1 LPGTNALAYFVAE
14 WVTKKRKFYNVDFG
28 SLSFDDSNDN
38 GDGDGDGNVES
49 VEELLKTIQL
59 LKVRTI
65 KLYLILL
72 QIILM
77 KIIKASI

>member
-1 LPGTNALAYFVAE
+1 M
-14 WVTKKRKFYNVDFG
+14 TKKRKFYNVDFG

-38 GDGDGDGNVES
+38 GDGNGDGDGNIES

-59 LKVRTI
+59 LKVSLI

-77 KIIKASI
+77 KITKASV